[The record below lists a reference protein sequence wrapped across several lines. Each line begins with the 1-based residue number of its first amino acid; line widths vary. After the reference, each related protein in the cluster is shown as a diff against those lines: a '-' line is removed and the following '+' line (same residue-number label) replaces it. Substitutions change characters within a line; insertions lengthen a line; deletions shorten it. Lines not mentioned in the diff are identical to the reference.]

1 MGFQIV
7 QQLANHGA
15 KVYMASRS
23 KSAALKAIDLI
34 ESQNPELKGK
44 ERIIHLSLDLASLK
58 NTKNAAQQYLQS
70 ESRLDILSE
79 LLVHFKKTHT
89 PLMVI

>member
-23 KSAALKAIDLI
+23 KSAAQKAIDLI
-34 ESQNPELKGK
+34 ESQNPELKGA
-44 ERIIHLSLDLASLK
+44 ERVVHLQLDLASLK
-58 NTKNAAQQYLQS
+58 DTKNAALQYLQS
-70 ESRLDILSE
+70 ESRLDILSKS
-79 LLVHFKKTHT
+79 LHV
-89 PLMVI
+89 